1 MSKINQPLLVN
12 KHEVKN
18 RILMPPLVC
27 FNWADDN
34 GFETQSRAEHYGQ
47 RAKGGAG
54 IIVIEATAIMKS
66 GRIVASELGLWDDL
80 HIPQFKKIAD
90 ACREHKSLS
99 LVQLVHAG
107 DKSVG
112 AKVFGASPSKVEA
125 KECFEMTLTQINEV
139 KEAFVLASVR
149 AQKAGLNGV
158 EIHGAHGY
166 LLSQFASTK
175 SNLRLDAYGG
185 SLENRMQLSL
195 DIVKAVRAATR
206 PDFVI
211 GYRYGVNDPT
221 FEEDIIFVR
230 ELEKAGVDLLNVSSG
245 ILTGEVE
252 NIPSGFEFSSI
263 TYLGS
268 VIKKY
273 ARVPVACVY
282 GIKHPE
288 QAEKLL
294 NENHCDMVAVGRAIL
309 ADPDW
314 GNKAIAGEAVNV
326 CYHCVPRCKYG
337 SDGNQCPWRLLEGK
351 NS

>member
-1 MSKINQPLLVN
+1 M
-12 KHEVKN
+12 VK
-18 RILMPPLVC
+18 
-27 FNWADDN
+27 
-34 GFETQSRAEHYGQ
+34 
-47 RAKGGAG
+47 
-54 IIVIEATAIMKS
+54 
-66 GRIVASELGLWDDL
+66 EL
-80 HIPQFKKIAD
+80 
-90 ACREHKSLS
+90 
-99 LVQLVHAG
+99 
-107 DKSVG
+107 
-112 AKVFGASPSKVEA
+112 KVVLEA

-149 AQKAGLNGV
+149 AQEAGLNGV

-195 DIVKAVRAATR
+195 DIVKAVRSATS

-221 FEEDIIFVR
+221 FEEDIIFVQ

-252 NIPSGFEFSSI
+252 NIPSDFEFSMI

-273 ARVPVACVY
+273 ASVPVACVY

-294 NENHCDMVAVGRAIL
+294 N
-309 ADPDW
+309 
-314 GNKAIAGEAVNV
+314 
-326 CYHCVPRCKYG
+326 
-337 SDGNQCPWRLLEGK
+337 
-351 NS
+351 